1 MPTKEWKWAG
11 PDLNRRPLAR
21 KANVL
26 TRLDDRPFSDL
37 DKVCFIKVW
46 SLGNKYK
53 AVISY
58 TAESKIVTRKTQ
70 RTMRR
75 MKVVSKSPRYY
86 IPKAFRKVGEKMI
99 SKTIAI
105 GENVVIGKNPTIWN
119 FVVIGNNTRIGK
131 NVRIGSFVDIGKD
144 VVIGDDVC
152 IQSHTTISNG
162 CKIGN
167 NVFIGPNVSF
177 FNDKYPESDR
187 IVAPVVEDDA
197 IIGGGSLILPLVRI
211 EKGAVVGA
219 GMLVTKNIPANKV
232 VVTEA
237 KQITLYGRQEYER
250 RKRFNAGSC

>member
-1 MPTKEWKWAG
+1 
-11 PDLNRRPLAR
+11 
-21 KANVL
+21 
-26 TRLDDRPFSDL
+26 
-37 DKVCFIKVW
+37 
-46 SLGNKYK
+46 
-53 AVISY
+53 
-58 TAESKIVTRKTQ
+58 
-70 RTMRR
+70 
-75 MKVVSKSPRYY
+75 
-86 IPKAFRKVGEKMI
+86 MI

-119 FVVIGNNTRIGK
+119 FVVIGDNTRIGK
-131 NVRIGSFVDIGKD
+131 NVRIGSFVDIGKN

-187 IVAPVVEDDA
+187 IVAPVVEDDV
-197 IIGGGSLILPLVRI
+197 IIGGGSLILPFVRI

-237 KQITLYGRQEYER
+237 KQIILYGRREYER
-250 RKRFNAGSC
+250 RKRFNASSC